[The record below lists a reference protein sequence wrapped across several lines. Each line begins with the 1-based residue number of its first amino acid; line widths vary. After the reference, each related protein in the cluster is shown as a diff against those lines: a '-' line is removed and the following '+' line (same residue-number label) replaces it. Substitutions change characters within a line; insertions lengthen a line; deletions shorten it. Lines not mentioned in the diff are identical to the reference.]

1 MVGIGLADIGLVGI
15 GLVGIGLVGISWSD
29 IGRLDES
36 LWNIGNKVWVLC

>member
-1 MVGIGLADIGLVGI
+1 MVGIGLADI